1 MKKVVI
7 KNVDG
12 NEEVFDSILEL
23 LLNSLDTEDSDT
35 SDDEDCEEDD
45 ELEDDDEDSES
56 DDDESHCPLE
66 EVINCI
72 TKDIDNLQSKV
83 ADIEKAFE
91 EYKSNTNSTN
101 IKAITN
107 LTKKVNT
114 LYDIVIKHFE
124 DKYTPKGIVRSND

>member
-12 NEEVFDSILEL
+12 NDELFEFILET

-35 SDDEDCEEDD
+35 SDDE
-45 ELEDDDEDSES
+45 
-56 DDDESHCPLE
+56 ESHCPLE

-83 ADIEKAFE
+83 DNIEKALD
-91 EYKSNTNSTN
+91 EYKHNANSAN
-101 IKAITN
+101 IKAIAN

-124 DKYTPKGIVRSND
+124 DKYTPKGTVRGND

>member
-12 NEEVFDSILEL
+12 NDELFETILEL
-23 LLNSLDTEDSDT
+23 LLNGLDTEDSDT
-35 SDDEDCEEDD
+35 SDDE
-45 ELEDDDEDSES
+45 
-56 DDDESHCPLE
+56 ESHCPLE

-91 EYKSNTNSTN
+91 ECKSNTNSTN

-114 LYDIVIKHFE
+114 LYDIVIKHSE
-124 DKYTPKGIVRSND
+124 DKYTPKSTVRGND